1 MIGPSLRIGTR
12 GSALALAQT
21 QLVVDA
27 LRAASPEPIAA
38 EIVTIRTA
46 GDRVTDRPFDA
57 IGAKGVF
64 ARELQRALSDGEVD
78 LAVHSL
84 KDLPGV
90 EPDGL
95 TLAAV
100 VDREDPRDVLVS
112 GQGRTIDELP
122 PGAVV
127 GTSSS
132 RRRALVAVER
142 PDLEV
147 TLLRGNVGTRLD
159 RVRDGEMDAAIL
171 AAAGLSRLGLQAE
184 VAEYLDPRV
193 FVPPP
198 GQGAVVV
205 EVRSDRLAGDLA
217 WVASAED
224 HAARRAVDA
233 ERVFMQEMEGGCEVP
248 LGAWARPEGGD
259 LRMDVFVAT
268 PDGSVHLRDAAVG
281 DDPVAL
287 GLELVERLRA
297 AGADRILEMA
307 RR

>member
-1 MIGPSLRIGTR
+1 MSGRSLRIGTR

-27 LRAASPEPIAA
+27 LRAAAPEPI
-38 EIVTIRTA
+38 EVDVVTVRTA
-46 GDRVTDRPFDA
+46 GDRVTDRPFEA
-57 IGAKGVF
+57 IGAKGIF
-64 ARELQRALSDGEVD
+64 ARELQRALAGGEVD

-84 KDLPGV
+84 KDLPGT
-90 EPDGL
+90 EPEGL

-112 GQGRTIDELP
+112 RGGRTIQDLP
-122 PGAVV
+122 PEAVV

-142 PDLEV
+142 PDLRV

-171 AAAGLSRLGLQAE
+171 AAAGLARLGRSAE
-184 VAEYLDPRV
+184 ISQHLDPRV

-205 EVRSDRLAGDLA
+205 EVRSDRLAGNLA
-217 WVASAED
+217 WVGSAED
-224 HAARRAVDA
+224 ATVRRAVDA
-233 ERVFMQEMEGGCEVP
+233 ERTFMREMEGGCEVP
-248 LGAWARPEGGD
+248 LGAWARPEGDG
-259 LRMDVFVAT
+259 LRMDAFVST
-268 PDGSVHLRDAAVG
+268 PDGGVHLRDSATG
-281 DDPVAL
+281 HDPVTL
-287 GLELVERLRA
+287 GMELVERFRA
-297 AGADRILEMA
+297 AGADRILDAA
-307 RR
+307 RP